1 MRSILFAVITLDM
14 RKIKNRRDGR
24 GNQMIQYQQGR
35 ACALKALMGMGFLLW
50 SANSLAQSG
59 NGTTLKVTN
68 DTANPVPVMVTLG
81 IGNFGITNI
90 NQLPWHIKSQPA
102 GSATQG
108 LFLLPAHGSVSFNS
122 GSKSF
127 SGNIAFGP
135 TFTARGQGNSAPNA
149 CYPNATNLAE
159 FTINQPGETVDISR
173 VNGANAK
180 MAINFDG
187 APAWNDGAGGNAKVV
202 RIADILPIT
211 RWTSPEGVYGWQ
223 ATDCVDVKLPVPN
236 GPPSNLAPAP
246 VNAPG
251 SPQLQAKAQCNI
263 QRPGNVPTSGTVQI
277 VYSGWDADAVPRCM
291 IADK

>member
-1 MRSILFAVITLDM
+1 MKHYQ
-14 RKIKNRRDGR
+14 RKRV
-24 GNQMIQYQQGR
+24 R
-35 ACALKALMGMGFLLW
+35 ALAAFVGVGCLLW
-50 SANSLAQSG
+50 SASSLAQNG
-59 NGTTLKVTN
+59 NGTTLEVTN
-68 DTANPVPVMVTLG
+68 STSSPVPVMVTLG
-81 IGNFGITNI
+81 VGQFGITNI
-90 NQLPWHIKSQPA
+90 NQLPWHLTARPR

-108 LFLLPAHGSVSFNS
+108 IFLLPARSSVSFNS

-135 TFTARGQGNSAPNA
+135 TFTARGQGNAGQNA

-180 MAINFDG
+180 MTINFNG
-187 APAWNDGAGGNAKVV
+187 GSAWNDGAGGNAKVV
-202 RIADILPIT
+202 RIADVLPIAQ
-211 RWTSPEGVYGWQ
+211 WTSPQGVYGWQ

-251 SPQLQAKAQCNI
+251 RPQLQAKAQCNI
-263 QRPGNVPTSGTVQI
+263 QRPGNVPTGGTVQ
-277 VYSGWDADAVPRCM
+277 VVFSGWDADAVPRCM
-291 IADK
+291 IADP